1 MRGALLLGAASYL
14 EGGMG
19 QDTGGPFKGSLAISR
34 QTPGHCVD
42 NRNQVKIF
50 NNKKQ
55 IGAMTTRLQFS
66 SRILLSYSNTLS
78 LR

>member
-1 MRGALLLGAASYL
+1 MRGTLLLGAASYL

-42 NRNQVKIF
+42 NRNQVKSSKKTNWRQDNPLAIF
-50 NNKKQ
+50 LANF
-55 IGAMTTRLQFS
+55 IVIF
-66 SRILLSYSNTLS
+66 YTLS

>member
-42 NRNQVKIF
+42 NRNQVQ
-50 NNKKQ
+50 KKQ
-55 IGAMTTRLQFS
+55 IGAKTTLLQFS
-66 SRILLSYSNTLS
+66 SQIFLSYSIHS
-78 LR
+78 P

>member
-50 NNKKQ
+50 KKNKLAPRQPSCNFPRK
-55 IGAMTTRLQFS
+55 FYCH
-66 SRILLSYSNTLS
+66 ILIHSP
-78 LR
+78 